1 MKPTKKKPVVNLSK
15 EALFPQEEILAYANP
30 NKSFKIGIPKELDKY
45 ENRVPLI
52 PQTVEVL
59 TNRGLEV
66 IIETGSGE
74 RAGFP
79 DHHYSEAGAII
90 VDNPDIVFQSDV
102 ILKIAPLTSSELK
115 KIEDNKV
122 LISAFHAQNQEKTN
136 LNIYKKKHLTCIGF
150 EYIMDEQGSFPFV
163 RSMSEIAGSAS
174 ILLAADFLSSG
185 QHGMGKLLGSITGVN
200 PAEIIIIGAGTV
212 GEYAAKAALGLGAS
226 VKVFDNSLYKLR
238 NLKSHLKENIFTS
251 VLQTSVL
258 RNALIKADVVI
269 GAMWFDE
276 SRQQVL
282 INEDWIKMMK
292 KGSVII
298 DVSIDRGYCFETS
311 HMTNHGKPT
320 FIKHGVIHY
329 AVPNIASHYAK
340 TASYALSN
348 LLEQSL
354 IELSESGSITQA
366 IRQNTTLRN
375 GTYFFNGILT
385 NYFIASL
392 FDIPSKDI
400 NLLLSAY

>member
-1 MKPTKKKPVVNLSK
+1 
-15 EALFPQEEILAYANP
+15 
-30 NKSFKIGIPKELDKY
+30 
-45 ENRVPLI
+45 
-52 PQTVEVL
+52 
-59 TNRGLEV
+59 
-66 IIETGSGE
+66 
-74 RAGFP
+74 
-79 DHHYSEAGAII
+79 
-90 VDNPDIVFQSDV
+90 
-102 ILKIAPLTSSELK
+102 
-115 KIEDNKV
+115 
-122 LISAFHAQNQEKTN
+122 
-136 LNIYKKKHLTCIGF
+136 
-150 EYIMDEQGSFPFV
+150 
-163 RSMSEIAGSAS
+163 
-174 ILLAADFLSSG
+174 
-185 QHGMGKLLGSITGVN
+185 
-200 PAEIIIIGAGTV
+200 
-212 GEYAAKAALGLGAS
+212 
-226 VKVFDNSLYKLR
+226 
-238 NLKSHLKENIFTS
+238 
-251 VLQTSVL
+251 
-258 RNALIKADVVI
+258 
-269 GAMWFDE
+269 
-276 SRQQVL
+276 
-282 INEDWIKMMK
+282 MMK

-366 IRQNTTLRN
+366 IRQNKTLRN